1 MTDLA
6 CSLKDS
12 LCIMDDVATKISG
25 VRIHDLPENR
35 RLQIAGALFQLAI
48 DHGQGIVVL
57 VRNECYSSAL
67 ALQRLC
73 FEAFAKGMWVRWCI
87 TDTEVIEIV
96 EAMKDG
102 KHKFHQME
110 RIVTEIETSEA
121 WPSKVFKNIKQE
133 FWPHWCGLVHGGVE
147 QIVLQWSK
155 SGIASNHDPDE
166 IQQALHW
173 ANFWQLLS
181 ATQFAIAA
189 DDESLLQHF
198 VGVLESIGAIDS
210 AS

>member
-25 VRIHDLPENR
+25 VRTYNLPENR
-35 RLQIAGALFQLAI
+35 RLQIAGALFKLAI
-48 DHGQGIVVL
+48 DHGQGLVVL

-67 ALQRLC
+67 ALQRPC
-73 FEAFAKGMWVRWCI
+73 FEVFVKGMWMKWCAA
-87 TDTEVIEIV
+87 DTEVNKFCEKR
-96 EAMKDG
+96 EKYCFPPMK
-102 KHKFHQME
+102 

-121 WPSKVFKNIKQE
+121 WPSKVFKNVKQE

-147 QIVLQWSK
+147 QIVLQWSR